1 MTQHSFKINDIPV
14 GAEHPTVFFAEIGGF
29 FNTDIDLATS
39 MIQKV
44 INASKVK
51 KTIPVILKSEILDD
65 AEICLPTDV
74 MEPYADK
81 QGNIK
86 HENYRQIIERKLVSR
101 EAYSK
106 LFKICRDANMPFIL
120 SVYDIKSADYALD
133 EGVSALKIAS
143 SNVVHI
149 PLIRH
154 VAKMGIPMI
163 IDTGRTSLDEA
174 TRAVETA
181 REAGCNDIILQH
193 SPDGHPALPEA
204 HNLRIIQTY
213 RNKFG
218 IPVGLSDHSVNLEM
232 MYMAIAMGANVIEK
246 GVHINPDELDM
257 DISHS
262 MHFDDL
268 PDTLIK
274 LKDCWIA
281 LGKPERDLTQ
291 TIKGNIGTSQR
302 QCLVAIDDMDI
313 GEKISLQS
321 VRFAFPR
328 KPENIAV
335 EDWDSVQGKQVSK
348 LVKAGTALTK
358 EDIIN

>member
-1 MTQHSFKINDIPV
+1 MKQHSFKIGNIPV
-14 GAEHPTVFFAEIGGF
+14 GPDFPTVFFAEIGCF
-29 FNTDIDLATS
+29 FNADVDVAAS

-44 INASKVK
+44 IDASKVENG
-51 KTIPVILKSEILDD
+51 TPVIFKSEILDD
-65 AEICLPTDV
+65 PEICLPTDV

-86 HENYRQIIERKLVSR
+86 RENYREIMERKVISR
-101 EAYSK
+101 DAYRQ
-106 LFKICRDANMPFIL
+106 LFKMCRDAEMPFIL
-120 SVYDIKSADYALD
+120 SVYDIKAADFALE

-163 IDTGRTSLDEA
+163 IDTGRTTLEEA
-174 TRAVETA
+174 TRAVEAA
-181 REAGCNDIILQH
+181 REAGCEDIVIQH

-204 HNLRIIQTY
+204 HNLRVIQTY
-213 RNKFG
+213 KNKFG
-218 IPVGLSDHSVNLEM
+218 IPVGLSDHSTGLEM
-232 MYMAIAMGANVIEK
+232 MYMSIAMGASVIEK
-246 GVHINPDELDM
+246 GVHVDPDELDM

-268 PDTLIK
+268 PQTLVK
-274 LKDCWIA
+274 LRECWDA

-302 QCLVAIDDMDI
+302 QCLVAINDMEA
-313 GEKISLQS
+313 GTAISLDT

-328 KPENIAV
+328 TPENVPV
-335 EDWDSVQGKQVSK
+335 EEWDSYVGKTLSK
-348 LVKAGTALTK
+348 PVKAGVAL
-358 EDIIN
+358 ELNDFS